1 MSQAPNSPNLGH
13 VLVADDDV
21 AIRFM
26 AQEAL
31 EGEGFAVEEA
41 GNGKEALAQ
50 FQALR
55 PDIVLLD
62 VQMPQLDGF
71 ETCAAIRQLPEGAHI
86 PIVMMTGLE
95 DAESIDRAYEIGA
108 TDFVTKPVQW
118 SIVCQRLRYMLRAT
132 KNLDRLLHT
141 QASLAAAQRIARLG
155 SWEWDLPHD
164 RVTWSDELY
173 HIVGSSATFTATDL
187 GAFLTAV
194 HEDDREFVK
203 ASVLGS
209 LKLGKPAAFD
219 HRVMVGEGLERHVH
233 HQIDLSTDPLGR
245 VVRLYGTVQDVTERR
260 LAEQRIR
267 TLAYF
272 DHVTGLPNRE
282 HFKERLGQAIELAKR
297 HGRKLATLFLDL
309 DNFKRINDTL
319 GHSIGD
325 QLLHAVG
332 ARLLGSVRSTEEID
346 RGDMADHV
354 ARLGGDEF
362 TVLLAE
368 VQGPEE
374 PARIAQRLLAILSM
388 PLMLGGHEVFI
399 TPSIGIAIFPEDGE
413 DTETLVKN
421 ADTAMYHA
429 KRAGRNLYQFFN
441 ASMNVAALHRL
452 KLENELRKALE
463 REELYLVY
471 QPQMD
476 LFNAQV
482 DGVEALIRW
491 RNQEVGQVSP
501 AEFIPLAE
509 ETGFIIPIGEWV
521 LRTACAQA
529 KRWLDSGVHLS
540 RIGVNISA
548 VQFVQPGF
556 VKLVADI
563 VNESGLEPR
572 YLELEI
578 TESVLAKDLDLALEN
593 LKALKAVGVQLA
605 IDDFGTGYSSL
616 SYLKRFPIDR
626 LKIDQSFVRNINSDP
641 DDAAIASSVIAMAR
655 SMELHVIA
663 EGVETGAQLRFLETK
678 RCDEIQGY
686 YLSPPLSAEDV
697 VSLLGQ
703 PCAKAKAGS
712 EDEGRARILLVVDDD
727 ALALR
732 SVQMALRS
740 EGYKIL
746 TATNAHD
753 ALNLLSTHAVGV
765 LISDHGM
772 PEMSGTEF
780 LSRARKIH
788 PKTVRIMLSGRGT
801 MGSLSEAV
809 NKGAIFSFIEKPA
822 PVSVIRDTVRRAFL
836 HYEGNR
842 ALEKIDGNDA

>member
-1 MSQAPNSPNLGH
+1 MSQDLSGAKYGH
-13 VLVADDDV
+13 VLVADDDAGV
-21 AIRFM
+21 RFM

-31 EGEGFAVEEA
+31 EGEGFAVQEVD
-41 GNGKEALAQ
+41 NGKQALVQ
-50 FQALR
+50 FQTLR

-62 VQMPQLDGF
+62 VQMPELDGF

-95 DAESIDRAYEIGA
+95 DAESIDRAYQIGA
-108 TDFVTKPVQW
+108 TDFVTKPVHW

-132 KNLDRLLHT
+132 KNFDWLLRT
-141 QASLAAAQRIARLG
+141 QASLAAAQRIAHLG
-155 SWEWDLPHD
+155 SWEWDLQD
-164 RVTWSDELY
+164 DTVNWSDELC
-173 HIVGSSATFTATDL
+173 HIIGLPPAGTVPKFDTFLA
-187 GAFLTAV
+187 AV
-194 HEDDREFVK
+194 AEEDREFVR

-209 LKLGKPAAFD
+209 VKIGKPSNFD
-219 HRVMVGEGLERHVH
+219 HRVLAGAELERHVH
-233 HQIDLSTDPLGR
+233 HQVDLSTDPLGR
-245 VVRLYGTVQDVTERR
+245 VVRLYGTVQDITERR

-272 DHVTGLPNRE
+272 DPVTGLPNRE
-282 HFKERLGQAIELAKR
+282 HFKERLSQAIELAKR
-297 HGRKLATLFLDL
+297 HQRKLATLFLDL

-325 QLLHAVG
+325 QLLQAVG
-332 ARLLGSVRSTEEID
+332 GRLLGSVRSAEEAG
-346 RGDMADHV
+346 RADMADHV

-362 TVLLAE
+362 TVLLGE
-368 VQGPEE
+368 VQGHEE
-374 PARIAQRLLAILSM
+374 PARIAQRLLEILSM

-399 TPSIGIAIFPEDGE
+399 TPSIGIALFPEDGE

-441 ASMNVAALHRL
+441 ESMNVVALHRL
-452 KLENELRKALE
+452 KMENQLRKALE
-463 REELYLVY
+463 RNELYLVY

-491 RNQEVGQVSP
+491 RNPELGQVSP

-529 KRWLDSGVHLS
+529 KRWRDEGVPLV

-556 VKLVADI
+556 TRLVADI
-563 VNESGLEPR
+563 VQASGLEPHR
-572 YLELEI
+572 LELEI
-578 TESVLAKDLDLALEN
+578 TESVLAKDLDLALAN
-593 LKALKAVGVQLA
+593 LKALKAIGLQLA

-655 SMELHVIA
+655 SMELSVIA

-678 RCDEIQGY
+678 QCDEIQGY
-686 YLSPPLSAEDV
+686 YLSPPLSAEEV

-712 EDEGRARILLVVDDD
+712 EDEHRARVLLVVDDD
-727 ALALR
+727 ALAVR

-740 EGYKIL
+740 EGYRIL
-746 TATNAHD
+746 TATNAHN
-753 ALNLLSTHAVGV
+753 ALDLLSTHAVGV

-788 PKTVRIMLSGRGT
+788 PSTVRIMLSGRGT
-801 MGSLSEAV
+801 MGSLSDAI

-836 HYEGNR
+836 LYEGKR
-842 ALEKIDGNDA
+842 PFEIADSVDD